1 MDKDKDQQKYLLL
14 IEKNA
19 KQIKSDVIT
28 ILAEEYYNLLRDAC
42 KMLNTY
48 KELPNGFQVVFEG
61 NIVKQYTLNTI

>member
-1 MDKDKDQQKYLLL
+1 MNEQKYLLL

-19 KQIKSDVIT
+19 KQVKSDVIT
-28 ILAEEYYNLLRDAC
+28 ILAEEYYNLFQDAC
-42 KMLNTY
+42 KLLNTY